1 MAMKIL
7 IVDDSPFFRRANA
20 SALTQAG
27 YEVISAT
34 DGEEG
39 LRLAREHKPDL
50 VILDLMLPKLPG
62 HLVLRAL
69 RGQPETASIPVMILS
84 SLCQAN
90 DQKLLEEG
98 ATTYYQ
104 KSRLM
109 FEEGPERFVLAASK
123 MLRPKT
129 SRP

>member
-7 IVDDSPFFRRANA
+7 IVDDSAFFRRANA
-20 SALTQAG
+20 SALTHAG
-27 YEVISAT
+27 YEVISAA

-39 LRLAREHKPDL
+39 LRLACEHKPDL

-62 HLVLRAL
+62 HQVLRAL

-109 FEEGPERFVLAASK
+109 FEEGTERF
-123 MLRPKT
+123 
-129 SRP
+129 

>member
-1 MAMKIL
+1 M
-7 IVDDSPFFRRANA
+7 
-20 SALTQAG
+20 
-27 YEVISAT
+27 ISAA

-62 HLVLRAL
+62 HMVVRAL
-69 RGQPETASIPVMILS
+69 RSQPETASIPVMILS

-90 DQKLLEEG
+90 DQKLLKEG
-98 ATTYYQ
+98 ATIYYQ

-109 FEEGPERFVLAASK
+109 FDEGPEKFVLAASQI
-123 MLRPKT
+123 LRSKI

>member
-1 MAMKIL
+1 MKIL
-7 IVDDSPFFRRANA
+7 IVDDSAFFRRANA
-20 SALTQAG
+20 SALTHAG
-27 YEVISAT
+27 YEVISAA

-62 HLVLRAL
+62 HLVLREL
-69 RGQPETASIPVMILS
+69 RSQPETASIPVMVLS
-84 SLCQAN
+84 SLSQAN

-109 FEEGPERFVLAASK
+109 FEQGSDRFVLAASK
-123 MLRPKT
+123 MLRPKP
-129 SRP
+129 SQL

>member
-1 MAMKIL
+1 MKIL
-7 IVDDSPFFRRANA
+7 IVDDSHFLRLANTR
-20 SALTQAG
+20 ALTQAG
-27 YEVISAT
+27 YEVISAA

-62 HLVLRAL
+62 QMVLRAL
-69 RGQPETASIPVMILS
+69 RSEPDTASIPVMILS

-90 DQKLLEEG
+90 DQKLLDEG
-98 ATTYYQ
+98 ATSYYQ

-109 FEEGPERFVLAASK
+109 FDEGPDKFVQAASR
-123 MLRPKT
+123 MLERSKP
-129 SRP
+129 SLP